1 MLANKM
7 ELNGAKTKQK
17 SAKRLR
23 ENTADRVPV
32 RAGPSIASTCVPS
45 GNKTK
50 GEDVKENEENEG
62 KM

>member
-32 RAGPSIASTCVPS
+32 RAGLSMASVCVPRAI
-45 GNKTK
+45 KTK
-50 GEDVKENEENEG
+50 REDVKENEENEER
-62 KM
+62 M

>member
-1 MLANKM
+1 M

-23 ENTADRVPV
+23 ENTADSVTV
-32 RAGPSIASTCVPS
+32 RAGPSMASTCVPS
-45 GNKTK
+45 GHKTK

>member
-1 MLANKM
+1 M
-7 ELNGAKTKQK
+7 ELKTKQK

-23 ENTADRVPV
+23 ENTAVRVPV
-32 RAGPSIASTCVPS
+32 RAGPSMASTCVPRE
-45 GNKTK
+45 NKTK

>member
-1 MLANKM
+1 M

-32 RAGPSIASTCVPS
+32 RAGPSMASVCVPRE
-45 GNKTK
+45 NKTK

-62 KM
+62 KMWQ